1 MVRLLEGVIMRTVE
15 EIRDYLMLNNRT
27 DEVNKELIRDALFV
41 EENYSK
47 DIENNNFEYAL
58 LCDFENSPFV
68 LEDEDEVEYL
78 EKIEQVGGIVVYKP
92 IYID

>member
-1 MVRLLEGVIMRTVE
+1 MRTVE